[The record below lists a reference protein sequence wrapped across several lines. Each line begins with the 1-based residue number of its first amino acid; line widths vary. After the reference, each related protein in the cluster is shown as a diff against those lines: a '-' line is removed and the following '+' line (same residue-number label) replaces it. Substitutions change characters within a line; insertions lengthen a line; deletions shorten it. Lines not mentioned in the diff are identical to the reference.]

1 MNLDHI
7 HIQHFIIYS
16 LLVASIT
23 LVLRILISWMRALE
37 YPHYPEK
44 DATEKMKLFNSLPW
58 YHRFWIVFV
67 GGNKR
72 DPFPDFW
79 YNTILGAIE
88 LAVFPIFMKAH
99 QYGMIGAWIGFK
111 SIAQWSA
118 WNKNR
123 YVFNRFLIAHAAIV
137 IITWFMMDFVTVY

>member
-7 HIQHFIIYS
+7 YIQHFFLYS
-16 LLVASIT
+16 LWVVCIT

-44 DATEKMKLFNSLPW
+44 DAPEKMKHFNSLPW
-58 YHRFWIVFV
+58 RRRFRIVFV
-67 GGNKR
+67 GGSKR

-123 YVFNRFLIAHAAIV
+123 YVFNRFLIAHALIV
-137 IITWFMMDFVTVY
+137 IISWFMMDFVTIH

>member
-7 HIQHFIIYS
+7 YIQHYITYA
-16 LLVASIT
+16 LWVACIT
-23 LVLRILISWMRALE
+23 LIIRVVISWMRALE
-37 YPHYPEK
+37 YPHYPENE
-44 DATEKMKLFNSLPW
+44 ATHKMKQFNSLPW
-58 YHRFWIVFV
+58 YRRFWIVLA
-67 GGNKR
+67 GASKK

-88 LAVFPIFMKAH
+88 LAIFPILMKAH

-111 SIAQWSA
+111 SVAQWSA

-123 YVFNRFLIAHAAIV
+123 YVFNRFLIAHAVIV
-137 IITWFMMDFVTVY
+137 IISWFMMNWITVH